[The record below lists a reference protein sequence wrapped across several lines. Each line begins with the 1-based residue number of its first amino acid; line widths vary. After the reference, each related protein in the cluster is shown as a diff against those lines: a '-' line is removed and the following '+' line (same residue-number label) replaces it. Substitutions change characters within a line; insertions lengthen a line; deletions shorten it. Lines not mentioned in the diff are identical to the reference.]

1 MCLGCLEGFVYQS
14 QLVLDFVRAYS
25 EADAAEKP
33 VTPNEFYD
41 FGANGLSGY
50 EPDNYDDF
58 TDFYGGTPGASPDD
72 YDG

>member
-1 MCLGCLEGFVYQS
+1 M
-14 QLVLDFVRAYS
+14 
-25 EADAAEKP
+25 
-33 VTPNEFYD
+33 TPNEFYD

-58 TDFYGGTPGASPDD
+58 TDFYGGTPGASPED